1 MIGRKRASGSDL
13 ARADAHPVTPDEYD
27 EIPELTEAWFEGA
40 DLHLGG
46 VKVQRGRPR
55 SASRKL
61 PLKLRLDPDVVAAF
75 RATGSGWQSR
85 MNAALRRAARRL
97 GANKPSVARAKLA
110 RAARRRAPARK
121 RKRA

>member
-1 MIGRKRASGSDL
+1 MIERKRASGSDL
-13 ARADAHPVTPDEYD
+13 AKADAHTVTPEEYD
-27 EIPELTEAWFEGA
+27 EVPELTEEWFDGA
-40 DLHLGG
+40 ELHVDG

-75 RATGSGWQSR
+75 RATGPGWQSR
-85 MNAALRRAARRL
+85 MNAALRRAARGL
-97 GANKPSVARAKLA
+97 GANKAAVARVKLA
-110 RAARRRAPARK
+110 RAARRNPPARK